1 MAYSACWRSH
11 TSELDLAL
19 ARRLS
24 SCGRR
29 RSPAARTL
37 TNCTCGEGAAALLA
51 VAKAVGEGGTL
62 YSSPTRW
69 RWRWHM
75 QPAQPPTRS
84 CLIRIWMA
92 SRLCP
97 LSCVAGAHRYKI
109 KNLMKAWQGSTKG
122 RRHCCK
128 KIRCNYPI
136 FRVSVHVSSDSL
148 RVNMCEHELTRV
160 VCGAPPTGPGA
171 RPSRLQRAAH
181 RSHETRHTRT

>member
-1 MAYSACWRSH
+1 VRPA
-11 TSELDLAL
+11 AL
-19 ARRLS
+19 AGGADADELYLWRG
-24 SCGRR
+24 C
-29 RSPAARTL
+29 
-37 TNCTCGEGAAALLA
+37 AAALLA

-109 KNLMKAWQGSTKG
+109 KNLIKALARLNEGSKA
-122 RRHCCK
+122 
-128 KIRCNYPI
+128 
-136 FRVSVHVSSDSL
+136 L
-148 RVNMCEHELTRV
+148 
-160 VCGAPPTGPGA
+160 
-171 RPSRLQRAAH
+171 LQKNQV
-181 RSHETRHTRT
+181 

>member
-1 MAYSACWRSH
+1 MISCSEAASTVACRLPFDKQHGKVACTELLVEISLFRSLRGTRSRTHPPSMAYSACWRSH

-97 LSCVAGAHRYKI
+97 LSCVAGALRALNRYKNLRKALARLNEGSKALLQ
-109 KNLMKAWQGSTKG
+109 KNQ
-122 RRHCCK
+122 
-128 KIRCNYPI
+128 
-136 FRVSVHVSSDSL
+136 V
-148 RVNMCEHELTRV
+148 
-160 VCGAPPTGPGA
+160 
-171 RPSRLQRAAH
+171 
-181 RSHETRHTRT
+181 

>member
-1 MAYSACWRSH
+1 LVEISLFRSLRGTRSRTHPPSMAYSACWRSH

-75 QPAQPPTRS
+75 QPAQLPTRS

-97 LSCVAGAHRYKI
+97 LSCVRVWRAIDTSSCIHNRYKNLI
-109 KNLMKAWQGSTKG
+109 YKALARLNEGSKALLQKNQ
-122 RRHCCK
+122 
-128 KIRCNYPI
+128 
-136 FRVSVHVSSDSL
+136 V
-148 RVNMCEHELTRV
+148 
-160 VCGAPPTGPGA
+160 
-171 RPSRLQRAAH
+171 
-181 RSHETRHTRT
+181 

>member
-1 MAYSACWRSH
+1 LVEISLFRSLRGTPSRTHPPSMAYSACWRSH

-97 LSCVAGAHRYKI
+97 LSCVAGAQYRYKTNQ
-109 KNLMKAWQGSTKG
+109 KDGKAQ
-122 RRHCCK
+122 RRVEVTIAK
-128 KIRCNYPI
+128 KSGLITRFFVSLFMYPLI
-136 FRVSVHVSSDSL
+136 LSV
-148 RVNMCEHELTRV
+148 
-160 VCGAPPTGPGA
+160 
-171 RPSRLQRAAH
+171 
-181 RSHETRHTRT
+181 